1 MLNNFVQQNMAGTEW
16 PAKWT
21 LVPNNLIEEIGN
33 EKVSLNISDS
43 ILGPERQ

>member
-1 MLNNFVQQNMAGTEW
+1 MAGTEW
-16 PAKWT
+16 PAIRT
-21 LVPNNLIEEIGN
+21 LVPGNLIEKIGN